1 MTPAPDGKLAWGDMQ
16 QYKHAFRPF
25 AFVNALNSDYSLLEQ
40 SHSFSHAWTHKIWSD
55 LWVSYHITG
64 LVCTCLW
71 FYENVCSGSHP
82 VRNAVVPDVYWV
94 NS

>member
-1 MTPAPDGKLAWGDMQ
+1 MTPAPAGKLARGDMQ

-55 LWVSYHITG
+55 LWVSYHIKLG
-64 LVCTCLW
+64 WCAHVC
-71 FYENVCSGSHP
+71 GSMKTS
-82 VRNAVVPDVYWV
+82 AVVHIQ
-94 NS
+94 